1 MHATAKRSL
10 RPIPLSRLHSPRP
23 TAQARTAARS
33 QFLGE
38 SSASGTYVAVDERT
52 AQRRTH
58 AGTGGVALAPHPFEV
73 FTYGPALE
81 TTRDDPSSTPSR
93 TTSSLYP
100 STLIEILSYTYH
112 YEDNSLSSIYLIND
126 LPVWY
131 GSRPNFLYFVPFSK
145 KNSRLD
151 IKKI

>member
-81 TTRDDPSSTPSR
+81 TTRDETPR
-93 TTSSLYP
+93 QHLRERPPLY
-100 STLIEILSYTYH
+100 TH
-112 YEDNSLSSIYLIND
+112 Q
-126 LPVWY
+126 
-131 GSRPNFLYFVPFSK
+131 R
-145 KNSRLD
+145 
-151 IKKI
+151 